1 MRIDQLDRFRSS
13 DSREESSKEAL
24 GEKDE
29 KVKKPEAN
37 REKITTT
44 EIALFAGLLGL
55 KAYVIYDN
63 KRKEVQEAVNEAKK
77 DFQTQPASVKEIAG
91 GLLMRFGS
99 LALEY
104 QRERQEEK
112 LKIKQKVLSSLQKI
126 ATEEERIDLLR
137 DYEKLQNET
146 INESLRSPRE
156 RAEMTEEEKTEIKT
170 SIDPLAQAKQQ
181 AKQEVADFVKGLL
194 GISRSKK

>member
-1 MRIDQLDRFRSS
+1 M
-13 DSREESSKEAL
+13 
-24 GEKDE
+24 
-29 KVKKPEAN
+29 
-37 REKITTT
+37 
-44 EIALFAGLLGL
+44 
-55 KAYVIYDN
+55 IYDN

>member
-1 MRIDQLDRFRSS
+1 MNGEGSS
-13 DSREESSKEAL
+13 NASRR
-24 GEKDE
+24 G
-29 KVKKPEAN
+29 
-37 REKITTT
+37 I
-44 EIALFAGLLGL
+44 I
-55 KAYVIYDN
+55 
-63 KRKEVQEAVNEAKK
+63 
-77 DFQTQPASVKEIAG
+77 
-91 GLLMRFGS
+91 
-99 LALEY
+99 
-104 QRERQEEK
+104 
-112 LKIKQKVLSSLQKI
+112 QKVLSSLQKI